1 MLRIKLSQILQNP
14 CSIYA
19 CLYCFTGIL
28 WSCNSGAWYNRNIC
42 GLGRKWLFLSKREMF
57 GHNNLHFSVTKFS
70 SDELCSISKK
80 ENVCKACSSLCA
92 CQIYVARESCQH
104 FIVSRTFEILN
115 TSWIFLYNPYWEPKM
130 TTFDMEYPLKNTSF
144 KLHTIFIYSCNL
156 VVHCS
161 CLFPQKHQILDCFG
175 FFFFFLMQ
183 PYSEKTTLHYG
194 IRNLLLGRT

>member
-1 MLRIKLSQILQNP
+1 MLVYIVLRVFCGVVILG
-14 CSIYA
+14 
-19 CLYCFTGIL
+19 LGT
-28 WSCNSGAWYNRNIC
+28 NRNIC
-42 GLGRKWLFLSKREMF
+42 GLGRKRLFLSKREMF

-92 CQIYVARESCQH
+92 CQIYAARESCQH

-130 TTFDMEYPLKNTSF
+130 TTFDTEYPLKNTSF

-175 FFFFFLMQ
+175 FFFLMQ